1 MPRRTP
7 LPARRDP
14 LPDRVSGTESS
25 RVSGTESSDRA
36 PEQRI
41 LGLDPGLGTVG
52 FGCILAGADGLRSL
66 DYGVISTPGEQS
78 IPERLQTLY
87 EDLKELLR
95 QFQPHQV
102 GLEKLFFYKMGN
114 TIPIA
119 QARGVILLVL
129 AQHHLV
135 PVEFTPAQV
144 KQSLTGYGR
153 ADKQAVQAAVARE
166 LNLPSLP
173 RPDDAADALA
183 IAITLWHHRFA

>member
-1 MPRRTP
+1 MPPQP
-7 LPARRDP
+7 LPP
-14 LPDRVSGTESS
+14 QKTPWPDNL
-25 RVSGTESSDRA
+25 

-52 FGCILAGADGLRSL
+52 FGCILARADGLQSL
-66 DYGVISTPGEQS
+66 DYGIISTPGEQP
-78 IPERLQTLY
+78 IHERLQILY
-87 EDLKELLR
+87 EDLRELLR
-95 QFQPHQV
+95 QLQPQQV
-102 GLEKLFFYKMGN
+102 ALEKLFFYKMSN

-129 AQHHLV
+129 AQHQLV

-166 LNLPSLP
+166 LNLPCLP

-183 IAITLWHHRFA
+183 LAITLWHHRFA

>member
-1 MPRRTP
+1 MVLPNPPRR
-7 LPARRDP
+7 D
-14 LPDRVSGTESS
+14 SGAE
-25 RVSGTESSDRA
+25 RYDERC
-36 PEQRI
+36 I
-41 LGLDPGLGTVG
+41 LGLDPGLGTLG
-52 FGCILAGADGLRSL
+52 FGCILAGSAGLKPV
-66 DYGVISTPGEQS
+66 DYGVISTPSQHS
-78 IPERLQTLY
+78 LPERLQTLH
-87 EDLKELLR
+87 EDLSQLLR
-95 QFQPHQV
+95 QLRPHQV

-114 TIPIA
+114 TIAIA
-119 QARGVILLVL
+119 QARGVILLTL